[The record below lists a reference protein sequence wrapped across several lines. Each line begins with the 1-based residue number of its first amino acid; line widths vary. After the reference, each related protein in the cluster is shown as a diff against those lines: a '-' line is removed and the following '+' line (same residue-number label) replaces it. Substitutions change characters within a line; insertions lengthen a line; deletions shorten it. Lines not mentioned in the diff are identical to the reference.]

1 MTVLMK
7 NKSKRGYILN
17 RIKDIAPPF
26 FLSRSFFVCLGAFVL
41 SLVAV
46 LGNLNVGTGT
56 GNLEEFEVGRV
67 AERDIIADVAVSY
80 QDLEAT
86 RIRQEARER
95 LVSAVFHYDNNTSS
109 QIINNWDRFSSM
121 VISLSSGTRENFI
134 NTIQDE
140 YMFTFP
146 VDMLHLL
153 YNNSALPDLM
163 NQSRA
168 ILTWIVES
176 GIFYLPISHNFETYN
191 PLVLEL
197 VRSSGTRI
205 EREMILYNNIITMEN
220 AEDAIISRLAS
231 NTVNSADFYLIASIT
246 KHFLVNNVFFS
257 REETLDRIMEV
268 RSNTEPVMNYIERGK
283 HIIRRGFIIT
293 EDDMVELR
301 ALNMSRAHDLRIIFA
316 RFLLLFLVF
325 VFLMFFCG
333 KRVIGRSLSEQEIL
347 LICILSVIYIAA
359 AVLARNFTWGTTSI
373 SVSLIIPTAL
383 IIMLPSILIH
393 PRLALLLS
401 LALPLAAFFSDSF
414 DEAAFIFALVSGVT
428 SSFVLHHAQKRMD
441 LLKAGL
447 IIAAANCVVIVAIML
462 GQRIHVSTFPVM
474 IFWAAFNGIASGMLV
489 LGFLPPLE
497 QLLSAATSF
506 KLIELSDLNAPLL
519 RRLFTIAPGTYNHS
533 IMVANLAESACQEI
547 GANALLARVGAYYH
561 DIGKIENPNYFVE
574 NQGEYNPHDEIT
586 PRHSVSIL
594 RNHVKLGIEKARQLK
609 LPRDVMN
616 IIADHHGSS
625 LIAWFYSKALNS
637 STINQDVK
645 ETMKSPVNMDD
656 YSYQGSPPHTRESAV
671 VMLADMTEAAVRA
684 LQKPTVQEIEKRIN
698 ELIASKIEQKQ
709 LAQSE
714 LTYKDMEIIKKT
726 FINVL
731 MSYHHSRIE
740 YPKIELPKDESSPQ
754 DSADKKEEDI

>member
-1 MTVLMK
+1 MNNILK
-7 NKSKRGYILN
+7 HRNLLN
-17 RIKDIAPPF
+17 RIKNLIPPF
-26 FLSRSFFVCLGAFVL
+26 FVSRPFVVCLCAFL
-41 SLVAV
+41 FSLIAV

-56 GNLEEFEVGRV
+56 GNLDEFEVGRV
-67 AERDIIADVAVSY
+67 AERDVIAEIAVSY
-80 QDLEAT
+80 QDMEAT
-86 RIRQEARER
+86 RSRQEAREN
-95 LVSAVFHYDNNTSS
+95 LVSAVFHFDNYSSS
-109 QIINNWDRFSSM
+109 QIIDNWERFSSM
-121 VISLSSGTRENFI
+121 VILLSEGTREDFI
-134 NTIQDE
+134 NTIQTE
-140 YMFTFP
+140 YMFAFP
-146 VDMLHLL
+146 LDTLVFL
-153 YNNSALPDLM
+153 YNSSSLPDLM
-163 NQSRA
+163 NQLRV
-168 ILTWIVES
+168 ILTWIVEN
-176 GIFYLPISHNFETYN
+176 GIFYLPISHNLETYN

-197 VRSSGTRI
+197 VRSSGSRV
-205 EREMILYNNIITMEN
+205 EREMILYDNIITMDNIEHT
-220 AEDAIISRLAS
+220 IGSRFALS
-231 NTVNSADFYLIASIT
+231 TLTPEESLMFTSLIGYFAG
-246 KHFLVNNVFFS
+246 NNVFFS

-268 RSNTEPVMNYIERGK
+268 RANTEPVMNYIERGK

-293 EDDMVELR
+293 EQDMLELS

-333 KRVIGRSLSEQEIL
+333 KRVVGRSLTEPEIF
-347 LICILSVIYIAA
+347 LICILSVLYIGG
-359 AVLARNFTWGTTSI
+359 AVLAHNFIWGTASI
-373 SVSLIIPTAL
+373 SVSLILPTAL

-414 DEAAFIFALVSGVT
+414 DEAAFIFALVSGIT

-462 GQRIHVSTFPVM
+462 GQRIHGSTFPVM

-506 KLIELSDLNAPLL
+506 RLIELSDLNAPIL
-519 RRLFTIAPGTYNHS
+519 RRLFTVAPGTYNHS

-561 DIGKIENPNYFVE
+561 DIGKIESPNFFVE
-574 NQGEYNPHDEIT
+574 NQGEYNPHDDLT
-586 PRHSVSIL
+586 PKHSVTIL

-616 IIADHHGSS
+616 IIADHHGNS
-625 LIAWFYSKALNS
+625 LIAWFYSKALNQDIKD
-637 STINQDVK
+637 TI
-645 ETMKSPVNMDD
+645 KSPVNTED
-656 YSYQGSPPHTRESAV
+656 YCYQGSPPQTRESAV

-684 LQKPTVQEIEKRIN
+684 LQKPTPQDMEKRID
-698 ELIASKIEQKQ
+698 ELIAAKIGQRQ

-726 FINVL
+726 FISVL

-740 YPKIELPKDESSPQ
+740 YPKIELPKEESYVQ
-754 DSADKKEEDI
+754 DSEKEKEGDK